1 MLRDLSDYCRLRLRL
16 SLALALGAGA
26 ALYPVLDVSPAW
38 ADEDDEDEDED
49 DEDGEKKDD
58 EEGEEEE
65 EEEEEDPDQPKLTAG
80 GLYVLETYPQGEIQ
94 RPLTM
99 TQGIQELRGGIGFDI
114 SNKTAFETF
123 GLSFDYRLGYQDN
136 VELQAGFKGINN
148 FKDLSGYVAFEGSIV
163 YDLVDFRTGLSFSSV
178 NVPPIPPATESS
190 RSTNFGIPI
199 GFPFRYA
206 PKEQVAVTALET
218 AFEIQFDGKPDATP
232 SIGIVVQPAPIVAI
246 LVKATVRVADF
257 DFSDTSSLSIPA
269 TIAIQLSPTNKID
282 AGMDFTFN
290 NLKPP
295 EPAKFYDSR
304 FLLFFGQLR
313 L

>member
-1 MLRDLSDYCRLRLRL
+1 MLRDLSTTFRL
-16 SLALALGAGA
+16 SLALVLGSAA
-26 ALYPVLDVSPAW
+26 ALYPVLAVSPAW
-38 ADEDDEDEDED
+38 ADDDDEEEDDEEDDDDED
-49 DEDGEKKDD
+49 DD
-58 EEGEEEE
+58 ESEEEE
-65 EEEEEDPDQPKLTAG
+65 EEEEEDPDQPPITAG
-80 GLYVLETYPQGEIQ
+80 GLFTLQTYPQGEIQ

-99 TQGIQELRGGIGFDI
+99 TQGVQELRAGIGFDI

-123 GLSFDYRLGYQDN
+123 GLSFDYRYGYQDN

-148 FKDLSGYVAFEGSIV
+148 FKDVSGYAAFEGSIV
-163 YDLVDFRTGLSFSSV
+163 YDLVDFRTGLSFSSAEV
-178 NVPPIPPATESS
+178 TTTSGDPPMTTTS
-190 RSTNFGIPI
+190 RETNFGVPI

-257 DFSDTSSLSIPA
+257 DFSDTSALAIPA
-269 TIAIQLSPTNKID
+269 TIAIQLSPNNKID

-295 EPAKFYDSR
+295 EPTKFYDSR
-304 FLLFFGQLR
+304 FLLFFGQIR

>member
-1 MLRDLSDYCRLRLRL
+1 MLRDLSNGLGL
-16 SLALALGAGA
+16 SLALVLGSAV
-26 ALYPVLDVSPAW
+26 ALYPVLDTSPAW
-38 ADEDDEDEDED
+38 AD
-49 DEDGEKKDD
+49 DD
-58 EEGEEEE
+58 EEEEEEGDGDDEEKGDDESEEEE
-65 EEEEEDPDQPKLTAG
+65 EEEEEDPDQPPITAG
-80 GLYVLETYPQGEIQ
+80 GLYTLQTYPQGEIQ

-99 TQGIQELRGGIGFDI
+99 TAGIQEMRAGVGFDI
-114 SNKTAFETF
+114 SNETAFESF
-123 GLSFDYRLGYQDN
+123 GLSFDWRYGYQDN
-136 VELQAGFKGINN
+136 VEFQAGFKGINN
-148 FKDLSGYVAFEGSIV
+148 FKAISGYAAFEGSIV
-163 YDLVDFRTGLSFSSV
+163 YDLVDFRTGFQFAYV
-178 NVPPIPPATESS
+178 KDADTVV
-190 RSTNFGIPI
+190 GIPI

-257 DFSDTSSLSIPA
+257 NFSDTSSLAIPA

-295 EPAKFYDSR
+295 DPAKFYDSR
-304 FLLFFGQLR
+304 FLLFFGQIR